1 MRGVVHRLELEI
13 GLQSR
18 LAQMLVRKR
27 RDGIDARAGLHRRGL
42 VLVAAVL
49 LIGSVD
55 LALDGAL
62 LFRRA
67 LGLRLEVRR

>member
-1 MRGVVHRLELEI
+1 MRGIVHRLELKI
-13 GLQSR
+13 DLQSR
-18 LAQMLVRKR
+18 LAQVLVRKR
-27 RDGIDARAGLHRRGL
+27 RDRIDARAGLHRRGL